1 MTQEASFSSRYE
13 VSELVK
19 VDLTGRD
26 LITTQDWSIDELQA
40 TLKLA
45 KDFKSKYHRGRIPHL
60 LANKTFFM
68 LFYAPST
75 RTRAA
80 FEAGMTYL
88 GGHAQYIDVS
98 TTRLGAGEA
107 AKDVAKMYEKYG
119 QGLGV
124 RILDS
129 AIDYV
134 YGAGISVV
142 REYAQYCDA
151 PVINM
156 ACCTYHPTQ
165 GLADLMTLQE
175 CLGNVRKKKYV
186 IMWAYAKS
194 FRGRC
199 SIQEEAL
206 IMPRF
211 GMDVVL
217 THPPGFEI
225 DPRIVEQ
232 AKSNA
237 QTSGV
242 EFHVTDDLKSA
253 LEGAN
258 AVFPRNWASNELL
271 TVGASKFGKE
281 RELRLHEKY
290 RDWMLTRELL
300 DRMDRKAIVTHVLPV
315 LRGEEATDEVLDGPH
330 SVIYPQAENG
340 MHAKMAV
347 LALTMGRKR
356 K

>member
-1 MTQEASFSSRYE
+1 MP
-13 VSELVK
+13 K
-19 VDLTGRD
+19 VDLRGRD
-26 LITTQDWSIDELQA
+26 LITTQDWSVEEIES

-45 KDFKSKYHRGRIPHL
+45 REMKVKYRRGSVAPL
-60 LANKTFFM
+60 LRNKTFFM

-98 TTRLGAGEA
+98 TTRLGSGEA

-119 QGLGV
+119 HGLGI

-134 YGAGISVV
+134 YGAGVSVV
-142 REYAQYCDA
+142 REYAKYSEI

-165 GLADLMTLQE
+165 GLGDLMTTQE
-175 CLGNVRKKKYV
+175 ALGKVKGKKYV
-186 IMWAYAKS
+186 IMWGYSKS

-206 IMPRF
+206 IMSRF

-217 THPPGFEI
+217 AHPPGFEI
-225 DPRIVEQ
+225 DPKIIETS
-232 AKSNA
+232 KSNA
-237 QTSGV
+237 TATGGEFSVTNDLTSAV
-242 EFHVTDDLKSA
+242 
-253 LEGAN
+253 EGAN
-258 AVFPRNWASNELL
+258 AIFPRNWASYGLL
-271 TVGASKFGKE
+271 EVGASKFGKE
-281 RELRLHEKY
+281 MEQELHERY
-290 RDWMLTRELL
+290 RHWTLNQEML
-300 DRMDRKAIVTHVLPV
+300 DKMDRKAIVTHVLPV
-315 LRGEEATDEVLDGPH
+315 LRGEEATDEVLDGRH

-340 MHAKMAV
+340 MYAKMAV
-347 LALTMGRKR
+347 LAMTMTSKR
-356 K
+356 N

>member
-1 MTQEASFSSRYE
+1 LPRTKLAG
-13 VSELVK
+13 K
-19 VDLTGRD
+19 D
-26 LITTQDWSIDELQA
+26 LITTQDWSIEELDA

-45 KDFKSKYHRGRIPHL
+45 RKLKADYHRGRVPHL
-60 LANKTFFM
+60 LANKTFFG

-98 TTRLGAGEA
+98 TTRLGSGEA

-119 QGLGV
+119 HGLGV

-129 AIDYV
+129 AIDYM
-134 YGAGISVV
+134 YGAGVSVV
-142 REYAQYCDA
+142 REYAKHA
-151 PVINM
+151 EIPVINM

-165 GLADLMTLQE
+165 GLADLMTTQE
-175 CLGNVRKKKYV
+175 ALGKVKGKKYV
-186 IMWAYAKS
+186 IMWGYSKS

-206 IMPRF
+206 LLPRY
-211 GMDVVL
+211 GMDVIL
-217 THPPGFEI
+217 AHPPGFEI
-225 DPRIVEQ
+225 DPKIVET

-237 QTSGV
+237 KASGG
-242 EFHVTDDLKSA
+242 ELEITNDLNSA
-253 LEGAN
+253 LEGAH

-271 TVGASKFGKE
+271 RVGASKFGKE
-281 RELRLHEKY
+281 KELELHEKY
-290 RDWMLTRELL
+290 HNWTLTQELL
-300 DRMDRKAIVTHVLPV
+300 DKTDRKSIVTHVLPV
-315 LRGEEATDEVLDGPH
+315 LRGEEATDEVMDGPH

-340 MHAKMAV
+340 MYTKMAV
-347 LALTMGRKR
+347 LATTMS
-356 K
+356 

>member
-1 MTQEASFSSRYE
+1 MP
-13 VSELVK
+13 K

-26 LITTQDWSIDELQA
+26 LITTQDWSVEELEA

-45 KDFKSKYHRGRIPHL
+45 RKLKSDHKRGRIAPIL
-60 LANKTFFM
+60 RDKTFFM

-98 TTRLGAGEA
+98 TTRLGSGEA
-107 AKDVAKMYEKYG
+107 VKDVAKMYEKYG
-119 QGLGV
+119 HGLGI

-134 YGAGISVV
+134 YGAGVSVV
-142 REYAQYCDA
+142 REYAKHSEI

-165 GLADLMTLQE
+165 GLADLMTVQE
-175 CLGNVRKKKYV
+175 SLGKVSGKKYV
-186 IMWAYAKS
+186 IMWGYSKS

-206 IMPRF
+206 IMSRF
-211 GMDVVL
+211 GMDVTL
-217 THPPGFEI
+217 AHPPGFEI
-225 DPRIVEQ
+225 DPEIIATSR
-232 AKSNA
+232 SNA
-237 QTSGV
+237 EAAGS
-242 EFHVTDDLKSA
+242 EFQVTNDLDQA
-253 LEGAN
+253 IQGADV
-258 AVFPRNWASNELL
+258 VFPRNWASNGLL
-271 TVGASKFGKE
+271 AVGASKFGKE
-281 RELRLHEKY
+281 REQELHEKY
-290 RDWMLTRELL
+290 RDWTLTENLL
-300 DRMDRKAIVTHVLPV
+300 ERMDRKAIVTHVLPV

-340 MHAKMAV
+340 MYTKMAV
-347 LALTMGRKR
+347 LAMTMTSK

>member
-1 MTQEASFSSRYE
+1 MP
-13 VSELVK
+13 K
-19 VDLTGRD
+19 VDLAGRD
-26 LITTQDWSIDELQA
+26 LITTQEWSIEELEA

-45 KDFKSKYHRGRIPHL
+45 RALKTKYRLGRVPPL
-60 LANKTFFM
+60 LRNKTFFM

-98 TTRLGAGEA
+98 TTRLGSGEA

-119 QGLGV
+119 HGLGV

-134 YGAGISVV
+134 YGAGLSVV
-142 REYAQYCDA
+142 REYAKHA
-151 PVINM
+151 EIPVINM

-165 GLADLMTLQE
+165 GLADLMTVQE
-175 CLGNVRKKKYV
+175 ALGKVRGKKYV
-186 IMWAYAKS
+186 IMWGYAKT

-199 SIQEEAL
+199 SVQEEAL

-217 THPPGFEI
+217 AHPPGFEI
-225 DPRIVEQ
+225 DPKIVAA

-237 QTSGV
+237 AASGGGFQV
-242 EFHVTDDLKSA
+242 SNDMDSA
-253 LEGAN
+253 IEGAHGI
-258 AVFPRNWASNELL
+258 FPRNWASNELL
-271 TVGASKFGKE
+271 SIGASKFGKE
-281 RELRLHEKY
+281 REAELHEKY
-290 RDWMLTRELL
+290 HDWILTKDLL
-300 DRMDRKAIVTHVLPV
+300 SKMDRRAIVTHVLPV
-315 LRGEEATDEVLDGPH
+315 LRGEEATDEVMDGPQ

-340 MHAKMAV
+340 MYTKMAV
-347 LALTMGRKR
+347 LAATMGRK
-356 K
+356 KK

>member
-1 MTQEASFSSRYE
+1 MP
-13 VSELVK
+13 K
-19 VDLTGRD
+19 VDLAGKD
-26 LITTQDWSIDELQA
+26 LITTQDWSIEELEA

-45 KDFKSKYHRGRIPHL
+45 RELKIKYKRGRIAPTL
-60 LANKTFFM
+60 RNKTFFM

-107 AKDVAKMYEKYG
+107 VKDVAKMYEKYG
-119 QGLGV
+119 HGLGI

-134 YGAGISVV
+134 YGAGVSVV
-142 REYAQYCDA
+142 REYAKYSEI

-165 GLADLMTLQE
+165 GLADLMTVQE
-175 CLGNVRKKKYV
+175 KLGKVKSKKYV
-186 IMWAYAKS
+186 IMWGYSKG

-206 IMPRF
+206 IMSRF
-211 GMDVVL
+211 GMDVTL
-217 THPPGFEI
+217 AHPPGFEI
-225 DPRIVEQ
+225 DPKIV
-232 AKSNA
+232 ATSKANA
-237 QTSGV
+237 EAAGG
-242 EFHVTDDLKSA
+242 EFHVSNNLNA
-253 LEGAN
+253 AIEGAHV
-258 AVFPRNWASNELL
+258 VFPRNWASNSLL
-271 TVGASKFGKE
+271 EVGASRFGKE
-281 RELRLHEKY
+281 REQELHERY
-290 RDWMLTRELL
+290 RNWTLTQQSL
-300 DRMDRKAIVTHVLPV
+300 DMMNKKAIVTHVLPV

-330 SVIYPQAENG
+330 SAIYPQAENG
-340 MHAKMAV
+340 MYTKMAV
-347 LALTMGRKR
+347 LAKTMTSRE
-356 K
+356 

>member
-1 MTQEASFSSRYE
+1 MP
-13 VSELVK
+13 K
-19 VDLTGRD
+19 VDLAGKD
-26 LITTQDWSIDELQA
+26 LITTQDWSLDELRA
-40 TLKLA
+40 TLKVARDLKA
-45 KDFKSKYHRGRIPHL
+45 KYRRGRVPHL
-60 LANKTFFM
+60 LRDKTFFM

-98 TTRLGAGEA
+98 TTRLGSGEA
-107 AKDVAKMYEKYG
+107 PKDVAKMYEKYG
-119 QGLGV
+119 HGLGI

-134 YGAGISVV
+134 CGAGVSVV
-142 REYAQYCDA
+142 REYAEHA
-151 PVINM
+151 EIPVINM

-165 GLADLMTLQE
+165 GLADLMTVQE
-175 CLGNVRKKKYV
+175 SLGKVQGKKYV
-186 IMWAYAKS
+186 IMWGYAKS

-217 THPPGFEI
+217 AHPPGFEI
-225 DPRIVEQ
+225 DPKIVET

-237 QTSGV
+237 TKAGGSFQVSS
-242 EFHVTDDLKSA
+242 DLKSA
-253 LEGAN
+253 IEGAH
-258 AVFPRNWASNELL
+258 AIFPRNWASYELL
-271 TVGASKFGKE
+271 QVGASKFGKE
-281 RELRLHEKY
+281 REMELHEKY
-290 RDWMLTRELL
+290 RDWTFNQDML
-300 DRMDRKAIVTHVLPV
+300 DRMDKRAVVTHVLPV
-315 LRGEEATDEVLDGPH
+315 LRGEEATDQVMDGPQ

-340 MHAKMAV
+340 MYTKMAV
-347 LALTMGRKR
+347 LAVTMGRR
-356 K
+356 KK

>member
-1 MTQEASFSSRYE
+1 LAK
-13 VSELVK
+13 VELA
-19 VDLTGRD
+19 GRD
-26 LITTQDWSIDELQA
+26 LITTQDWSLEELQA

-45 KDFKSKYHRGRIPHL
+45 RDLKTKYHRGHVPPL
-60 LANKTFFM
+60 LSNKTFFM

-98 TTRLGAGEA
+98 TTRLGSGEE

-134 YGAGISVV
+134 YGAGVSIV
-142 REYAQYCDA
+142 REYARYADI

-165 GLADLMTLQE
+165 GLADLMTVQE
-175 CLGNVRKKKYV
+175 ELGKVRNKKYV

-217 THPPGFEI
+217 AYPPGFEI
-225 DPRIVEQ
+225 DPKIVEQ
-232 AKSNA
+232 ARSNA
-237 QTSGV
+237 QASGGG
-242 EFHVTDDLKSA
+242 FQLTNDLNSA
-253 LEGAN
+253 VEGAN
-258 AVFPRNWASNELL
+258 VVFPRNWASNELL
-271 TVGASKFGKE
+271 SVGASKFGKE
-281 RELRLHEKY
+281 REAELHEKY
-290 RDWMLTRELL
+290 RDWTLTQNLL
-300 DRMDRKAIVTHVLPV
+300 DKMDRKVVVTHVLPV
-315 LRGEEATDEVLDGPH
+315 LRGEEATDEVMDGPH

-340 MHAKMAV
+340 MYAKMAV
-347 LALTMGRKR
+347 LALTMGKKR